1 MYNTIQDLINRL
13 GEKSVIELSNPFA
26 YSESVNEQVINAAL
40 TDGQGLVDS
49 YLGQRVTL
57 PLASVP
63 PFVKTLALDIAVYY
77 LNRNVGKADK
87 ECVVIKLYDDAI
99 AHLKSF
105 AKGETSLGLV
115 VDEGKENHDHAE
127 ITSSPRR
134 CTRQIL
140 GNLT

>member
-1 MYNTIQDLINRL
+1 MYNTIQDLVNRL
-13 GEKSVIELSNPFA
+13 GEKAVIELSNPFT
-26 YSESVNEQVINAAL
+26 YGESVNEQVVNAAL
-40 TDGQGLVDS
+40 ADGQALVDS
-49 YLGQRVTL
+49 YLGQRVSL
-57 PLASVP
+57 PLTNVP
-63 PFVKTLALDIAVYY
+63 PFVKTLSLDIAVYY

-87 ECVVIKLYDDAI
+87 ESVVVKLYDDAI

-115 VDEGKENHDHAE
+115 IASNDDNNDHAE